1 MATNV
6 ANKMSTP
13 RVRFAPAPTGFLHVG
28 GARTAL
34 FNWLFARHSG
44 GTLLLRIEDT
54 DLERNREEW
63 VEGIEST
70 LRWLGLEWDEGP
82 IRQSS
87 RFPRYAEALES
98 LLGAEVAYYCDCD
111 RAAIEERAK
120 AAGRATP
127 GYDGYCRERG
137 LGPGT
142 GHAVRFAVPESGEIV
157 VHDLVRGDVIFAN
170 STLEDFVIARPG
182 GAITFYLA
190 NAVDDADMDITH
202 VIRGE
207 DLLSSTPRVLLLR
220 HALGFPGDP
229 IYAHLPLLVGADR
242 QKLSKR
248 HGDVSLED
256 YRAKGYL
263 PEALCNYLALLG
275 WAPGDDTEI
284 MPIEE
289 IVERFSLESVTKSP
303 AYFDQAKLDHING
316 HYIRELS
323 SEQFRAAA
331 APFVDAGPWPPER
344 FSETAFSAI
353 APLVQ
358 ERVKRLDEIPSY
370 VDFLFAEPQIDQASW
385 DKAIAKNPEVAGRV
399 LAGAVDAY
407 SALDS
412 WSSEAIHATTLAL
425 GEAVGLK
432 LGKAQAPI
440 RVAVTG
446 RSVGPPLF
454 ESLEILGRDSV
465 LLRLRAAI
473 ERLEGGSSSPDETP
487 GGAADRGGSDLGGR
501 GG

>member
-1 MATNV
+1 MNA
-6 ANKMSTP
+6 P

-28 GARTAL
+28 GGRTAL
-34 FNWLFARHSG
+34 FNWLYARHTG
-44 GTLLLRIEDT
+44 GTFVLRIEDT

-70 LRWLGLEWDEGP
+70 LRWLGLDWDEGP

-87 RFPRYAEALES
+87 RSPRYAEALAT
-98 LLGAEVAYYCDCD
+98 LLEARAAYYCDCD
-111 RAAIEERAK
+111 RAAVEQRAK

-137 LGPGT
+137 LP
-142 GHAVRFAVPESGEIV
+142 AAADRVVRFAVPRSGEIRVNDLIRGEV
-157 VHDLVRGDVIFAN
+157 VFAN

-190 NAVDDADMDITH
+190 NAVDDADMAISH

-220 HALGFPGDP
+220 HALGFAADP
-229 IYAHLPLLVGADR
+229 VYAHLPLLVGADR

-263 PEALCNYLALLG
+263 PEALRNYLALLG
-275 WAPGDDTEI
+275 WAPGDDSEI
-284 MPIEE
+284 MPIEQ
-289 IVERFSLESVTKSP
+289 IVELFSLDAVTKSP
-303 AYFDQAKLDHING
+303 AFFDHAKLDHING

-323 SEQFRAAA
+323 AAEFRTAAQ
-331 APFVDAGPWPPER
+331 PFVSAGPWPTE
-344 FSETAFSAI
+344 AFDEHAFATL

-358 ERVKRLDEIPSY
+358 ERVKRLDEIPGY
-370 VDFLFAEPQIDQASW
+370 VDFLFMTPPIDEASW
-385 DKAIAKNPEVAGRV
+385 QKAMGKDPELAAGLLTDAMAAYASMPRWE
-399 LAGAVDAY
+399 AGELHAV
-407 SALDS
+407 
-412 WSSEAIHATTLAL
+412 TLAC
-425 GEAVGLK
+425 GEARGVK

-440 RVAVTG
+440 RVAATG
-446 RSVGPPLF
+446 KSVGPPLF
-454 ESLEILGRDSV
+454 ESLEVLGRDEV
-465 LLRLRAAI
+465 LGRLRAALA
-473 ERLEGGSSSPDETP
+473 RLGT
-487 GGAADRGGSDLGGR
+487 
-501 GG
+501 